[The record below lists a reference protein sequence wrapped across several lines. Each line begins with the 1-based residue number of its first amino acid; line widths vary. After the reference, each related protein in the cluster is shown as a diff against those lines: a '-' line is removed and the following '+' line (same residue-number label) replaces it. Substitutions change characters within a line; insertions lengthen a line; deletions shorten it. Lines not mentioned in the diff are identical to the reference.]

1 MKVNNRDKLGETLQD
16 VILWTFG
23 EYGVSNVP
31 NIDPVV
37 RPAHFATPRDILKS
51 LRRMKNR
58 KTAGP
63 TGVVIKGSLVLRG
76 ETLLSDLSPTSWVS
90 MKIFAFSTDNKFH
103 FWLFPSYKRQNC
115 DRNGIPFPLLNKS
128 IDYCGFFACRNEIL
142 FITNFFFRHKI
153 SIPSLRYDCVWI
165 INYNHLD
172 ENLANIGSQLLRS
185 VKL

>member
-16 VILWTFG
+16 VILWTFA

-51 LRRMKNR
+51 LRRMKNG

-103 FWLFPSYKRQNC
+103 FWLYPSYKRQNC
-115 DRNGIPFPLLNKS
+115 HRNGIPFPLLNKS

-153 SIPSLRYDCVWI
+153 SIPSLRYDWCV
-165 INYNHLD
+165 NYKLQ
-172 ENLANIGSQLLRS
+172 SLRWKFS
-185 VKL
+185 